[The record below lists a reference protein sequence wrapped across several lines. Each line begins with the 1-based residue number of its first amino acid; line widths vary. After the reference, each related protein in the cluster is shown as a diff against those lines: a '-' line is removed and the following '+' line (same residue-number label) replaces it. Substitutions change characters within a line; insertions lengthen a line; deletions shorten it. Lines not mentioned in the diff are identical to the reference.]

1 MYIIGH
7 QHVVE
12 TVKQKLVYN
21 LFSSIVHSVEIRLMQ
36 RTIFAH
42 DVVEGQVLVWREV
55 LVSREVLAAREVLV

>member
-36 RTIFAH
+36 RTIFVQ
-42 DVVEGQVLVWREV
+42 DVVEGQVLV
-55 LVSREVLAAREVLV
+55 